1 MSALNIALPRFDYM
15 SQNNTYTGSQ
25 GAFRYKFFPEKQDDG
40 KTLLV
45 AACYMDNCYEVELE
59 AGRVV
64 RAEFDHSEQG
74 IDAAQA
80 WICEQYAERMK

>member
-1 MSALNIALPRFDYM
+1 M

-25 GAFRYKFFPEKQDDG
+25 GAFRYKFFPEKQDDID
-40 KTLLV
+40 TVLV
-45 AACYMDNCYEVELE
+45 AACYRDNCYEVEQE

-64 RAEFDHSEQG
+64 RAEFEYSEQG

-80 WICEQYAERMK
+80 WICEQYDAGNP